1 LAHAPIKQAP
11 QTDDSHLMAAANAHS
26 EALPRR
32 AELDPDA
39 QGAIG
44 DQRARRPRGLT
55 QRERASAVI
64 LGGGFLAAA
73 FATAALLPD
82 SGRETSVG
90 LVAMLVAGYAL
101 AYRLDF
107 EVGTGSGVPTQLVLV
122 PMLFVVPVGY
132 VPLLVAAGIVA
143 GNLID
148 YARGTIHL
156 ERLFLRITNS
166 WYALGPALVLG
177 IAGEG
182 PPSLDRWP
190 LYVGALAA
198 QFAVDFA
205 SAAVDERLRLGVAPR
220 IQLRA
225 MSLVWLVDATLSSV
239 GLAVAFAAV
248 QSTYGVLLALPLIVL
263 LSVFARERQMRID
276 HALELSSAYRG
287 TAFLLGDVVEADDAY
302 TGSHSRDVVEL
313 TLAVADELGLA
324 ARDRRDAEFA
334 ALLHDVGKV
343 QTPKEII
350 NKPGKLT
357 DEEREII
364 KQHTIEGERM
374 LEKVGGL
381 LGEIGHIVRSCHERH
396 DGQGYPDGLAG
407 DEIPLIAR
415 IVSCCDAFNAMTT
428 DRPYRA
434 AMSLGEA
441 LAELSRN
448 AGTQFD
454 PLVVEAVVRV
464 TRPAGFLQQRRPD
477 NDTQVNGA
485 GVQAGVISVGESAQH
500 FPRFRLPWSR
510 TYPT

>member
-1 LAHAPIKQAP
+1 MSAVDAQ
-11 QTDDSHLMAAANAHS
+11 S
-26 EALPRR
+26 EAFPRR

-44 DQRARRPRGLT
+44 EQRARRPRGLT
-55 QRERASAVI
+55 RRERVSTLV

-73 FATAALLPD
+73 LATALLLP
-82 SGRETSVG
+82 TSDRDVSFG
-90 LVAMLVAGYAL
+90 LTALLVAGYAL

-107 EVGTGSGVPTQLVLV
+107 EVGTGSGPPTQLIFV
-122 PMLFVVPVGY
+122 PMLFVVPVAY
-132 VPLLVAAGIVA
+132 VPLLVAAGTVL

-148 YARGTIHL
+148 YAQGTIHL
-156 ERLFLRITNS
+156 ERVFLRIVNA

-177 IAGEG
+177 LAGEG
-182 PPSLDRWP
+182 SPSLDQWP
-190 LYVGALAA
+190 LYLGALVA
-198 QFAVDFA
+198 QFSFDFA
-205 SAAVDERLRLGVAPR
+205 SAAVYERLTQGVLPSV
-220 IQLRA
+220 QLRA
-225 MSLVWLVDATLSSV
+225 MSLVWLVDATLASV
-239 GLAVAFAAV
+239 GLAIAFAAAE
-248 QSTYGVLLALPLIVL
+248 SPYGVLLALPLIVL
-263 LSVFARERQMRID
+263 LSVFARERQVRID

-313 TLAVADELGLA
+313 TLAVADELGLD
-324 ARDRRDAEFA
+324 ARARRDAEFA

-343 QTPKEII
+343 RTPKEII
-350 NKPGKLT
+350 NKPGALT

-434 AMSLGEA
+434 AMSLEEA
-441 LAELSRN
+441 QEELRQNS
-448 AGTQFD
+448 GTQFHPD
-454 PLVVEAVVRV
+454 VVDAVICVS
-464 TRPAGFLQQRRPD
+464 TR
-477 NDTQVNGA
+477 
-485 GVQAGVISVGESAQH
+485 
-500 FPRFRLPWSR
+500 
-510 TYPT
+510 

>member
-1 LAHAPIKQAP
+1 
-11 QTDDSHLMAAANAHS
+11 MAAVDVQS

-44 DQRARRPRGLT
+44 EQRARRPRALT
-55 QRERASAVI
+55 QREWVSAVV
-64 LGGGFLAAA
+64 LGGGFLVAA
-73 FATAALLPD
+73 FATAILMPASDRELSFGLTAL
-82 SGRETSVG
+82 
-90 LVAMLVAGYAL
+90 LVAGYAL

-107 EVGTGSGVPTQLVLV
+107 EVGTGSAVPVQLVLV
-122 PMLFVVPVGY
+122 PMLFVVPVAY
-132 VPLLVAAGIVA
+132 VPLLVAAGTVL

-156 ERLFLRITNS
+156 ERVFLRIVNA
-166 WYALGPALVLG
+166 WHALGPALVLG
-177 IAGEG
+177 LAGEG
-182 PPSLDRWP
+182 PPSLDQWP
-190 LYVGALAA
+190 LYLGALAA
-198 QFAVDFA
+198 QFALDFA
-205 SAAVDERLRLGVAPR
+205 SAAVYERLTQGVLPSV
-220 IQLRA
+220 QLRA
-225 MSLVWLVDATLSSV
+225 MSLVWLVDATLASV
-239 GLAVAFAAV
+239 GLAIAFAAV
-248 QSTYGVLLALPLIVL
+248 ESSYGVLLALPLIVL

-313 TLAVADELGLA
+313 TLAVADQLGLSG
-324 ARDRRDAEFA
+324 RERRDAEFA

-343 QTPKEII
+343 RTPKEII
-350 NKPGKLT
+350 NKPGALT
-357 DEEREII
+357 DEEREVI

-374 LEKVGGL
+374 LEKVGGM

-434 AMSLGEA
+434 ALTLEEA
-441 LAELSRN
+441 LAELQRN
-448 AGTQFD
+448 ASTQFD
-454 PLVVEAVVRV
+454 PRVVDAVVRV
-464 TRPAGFLQQRRPD
+464 SG
-477 NDTQVNGA
+477 G
-485 GVQAGVISVGESAQH
+485 
-500 FPRFRLPWSR
+500 
-510 TYPT
+510 

>member
-1 LAHAPIKQAP
+1 
-11 QTDDSHLMAAANAHS
+11 MAAVDARS

-44 DQRARRPRGLT
+44 EQRARRPRGLT
-55 QRERASAVI
+55 QRERVSTIV
-64 LGGGFLAAA
+64 LGGGFLVAA
-73 FATAALLPD
+73 FATAILLPASD
-82 SGRETSVG
+82 RELSFG
-90 LVAMLVAGYAL
+90 LTAVLVAGYAL

-107 EVGTGSGVPTQLVLV
+107 EVGTGSGTPVQLVLV
-122 PMLFVVPVGY
+122 PMLFVVPVAY
-132 VPLLVAAGIVA
+132 VPLLVAAGTVL

-156 ERLFLRITNS
+156 ERVFLRIVNA
-166 WYALGPALVLG
+166 WHALGPALVLG
-177 IAGEG
+177 LAGEG

-198 QFAVDFA
+198 QFALDFA
-205 SAAVDERLRLGVAPR
+205 SAAVYERLTQGVLPSV
-220 IQLRA
+220 QLRA
-225 MSLVWLVDATLSSV
+225 MSLVWLVDATLASV
-239 GLAVAFAAV
+239 GLAIAFAAV
-248 QSTYGVLLALPLIVL
+248 ESSYGVLLALPLIVL

-313 TLAVADELGLA
+313 TLAVADELGLGP
-324 ARDRRDAEFA
+324 RERRDAEFA

-343 QTPKEII
+343 RTPKEII

-407 DEIPLIAR
+407 VEIPLIAR

-434 AMSLGEA
+434 ALTLEEA
-441 LAELSRN
+441 LAELRRN

-454 PLVVEAVVRV
+454 PRVVEAAVRV
-464 TRPAGFLQQRRPD
+464 S
-477 NDTQVNGA
+477 GA
-485 GVQAGVISVGESAQH
+485 
-500 FPRFRLPWSR
+500 
-510 TYPT
+510 

>member
-1 LAHAPIKQAP
+1 
-11 QTDDSHLMAAANAHS
+11 MAAVDARS
-26 EALPRR
+26 EAPPRR
-32 AELDPDA
+32 AELDPDS

-44 DQRARRPRGLT
+44 EQRARRPRGLT
-55 QRERASAVI
+55 HRERVSTVV
-64 LGGGFLAAA
+64 LGGGFLVAA
-73 FATAALLPD
+73 FATAILLPASERELSLGLTALL
-82 SGRETSVG
+82 
-90 LVAMLVAGYAL
+90 VALYAL

-107 EVGTGSGVPTQLVLV
+107 EVGTGSAVPVQLVLV
-122 PMLFVVPVGY
+122 PMLFVVPVAY
-132 VPLLVAAGIVA
+132 VPLLVAAGTVL

-156 ERLFLRITNS
+156 ERVFLRIVNA
-166 WYALGPALVLG
+166 WHALGPALVLG
-177 IAGEG
+177 LAGEG

-190 LYVGALAA
+190 LYLGALAA
-198 QFAVDFA
+198 QFALDFA
-205 SAAVDERLRLGVAPR
+205 SASVYERLTQGVLPSV
-220 IQLRA
+220 QLRA
-225 MSLVWLVDATLSSV
+225 MSLVWLVDAALASV
-239 GLAVAFAAV
+239 GLAIAFAAV
-248 QSTYGVLLALPLIVL
+248 ESSYGVLLALPLIVL

-313 TLAVADELGLA
+313 TLAVADELGLG
-324 ARDRRDAEFA
+324 ARERRDAEFA

-343 QTPKEII
+343 RTPKEII
-350 NKPGKLT
+350 NKPGALT

-374 LEKVGGL
+374 LAKVGGL

-396 DGQGYPDGLAG
+396 DGHGYPDGLVG

-434 AMSLGEA
+434 AMSLEEA
-441 LAELSRN
+441 LAELRRN

-454 PLVVEAVVRV
+454 PQVVEAVVRV
-464 TRPAGFLQQRRPD
+464 
-477 NDTQVNGA
+477 
-485 GVQAGVISVGESAQH
+485 SVT
-500 FPRFRLPWSR
+500 PR
-510 TYPT
+510 

>member
-1 LAHAPIKQAP
+1 
-11 QTDDSHLMAAANAHS
+11 MAAVDARS

-44 DQRARRPRGLT
+44 EQRARRPRGLT
-55 QRERASAVI
+55 QRERVSTIV
-64 LGGGFLAAA
+64 LGGGFLVAA
-73 FATAALLPD
+73 FATAILLPASD
-82 SGRETSVG
+82 RELSFG
-90 LVAMLVAGYAL
+90 LTAVLVAGYAL

-107 EVGTGSGVPTQLVLV
+107 EVGTGSGTPVQLVLV
-122 PMLFVVPVGY
+122 PMLFVVPVAY
-132 VPLLVAAGIVA
+132 VPLLVAAGTVL

-156 ERLFLRITNS
+156 ERVFLRIVNA
-166 WYALGPALVLG
+166 WHALGPALVLG
-177 IAGEG
+177 LAGEG

-198 QFAVDFA
+198 QFALDFA
-205 SAAVDERLRLGVAPR
+205 SAAVYERLTQGVLPSV
-220 IQLRA
+220 QLRA
-225 MSLVWLVDATLSSV
+225 MSLVWLVDATLASV
-239 GLAVAFAAV
+239 GLAIAFAAV
-248 QSTYGVLLALPLIVL
+248 ESSYGVLLALPLIVL

-313 TLAVADELGLA
+313 TLAVADELGLGP
-324 ARDRRDAEFA
+324 RERRDAEFA

-343 QTPKEII
+343 RTPKEII

-364 KQHTIEGERM
+364 KQHTIDGERM

-407 DEIPLIAR
+407 VEIPLIAR

-434 AMSLGEA
+434 ALTLEEA
-441 LAELSRN
+441 LAELRRN

-454 PLVVEAVVRV
+454 PRVVEAVVRV
-464 TRPAGFLQQRRPD
+464 S
-477 NDTQVNGA
+477 GA
-485 GVQAGVISVGESAQH
+485 
-500 FPRFRLPWSR
+500 
-510 TYPT
+510 